1 MFKGVTLS
9 NCALLIEPYLQNLGT
24 YMFLLGFF
32 QRCFFKF
39 FFQTNLIT
47 IRNIVLNINDF
58 VSLICFLEAFNVN
71 KPTSSGSVAVTL
83 GGTVGSSVIV
93 IIGVILAY
101 FAIRYALN
109 PYK

>member
-1 MFKGVTLS
+1 MG
-9 NCALLIEPYLQNLGT
+9 C
-24 YMFLLGFF
+24 FF
-32 QRCFFKF
+32 QRCFFFK

-47 IRNIVLNINDF
+47 KRIIVLNVNDF
-58 VSLICFLEAFNVN
+58 FSFEYVSLEALNVN

-101 FAIRYALN
+101 FAIRYA
-109 PYK
+109 